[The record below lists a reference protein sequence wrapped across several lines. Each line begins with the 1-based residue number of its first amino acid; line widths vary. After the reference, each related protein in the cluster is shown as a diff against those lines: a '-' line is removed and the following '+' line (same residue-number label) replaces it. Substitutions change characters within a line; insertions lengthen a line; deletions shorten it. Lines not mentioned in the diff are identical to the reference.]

1 MPCFLPFDSR
11 PKGFQR
17 GRTSSFK
24 CRKNGVG
31 LLWDFAE
38 FRFRRLLRGQYHRSS
53 WALTPA
59 GVAGVFGKGRDN
71 SPRKSSLL
79 IFHFNLSIIE
89 SQAFPNSLSGGKED
103 SEKMAPH
110 FLQVREWG
118 ILCQVKRFLAMVVRL
133 TGNTGSKRLL
143 GRKGSKMNKKQL
155 LVVIIFGSISSF
167 LGGAFV
173 QFIFSP
179 PEVIAKESVK
189 SATVLKANKFL
200 LTNQKGQIRA
210 SLSLDSFGEKD
221 ERPALILFDKD
232 GKPRATLFLG
242 NNDSP
247 EMALYDKNGT
257 NRFNFG
263 LTPAGN
269 AGMTV
274 NNGNFE
280 KLLDVNTS
288 SGIPVIMVRGEH
300 TSIRWTAP

>member
-1 MPCFLPFDSR
+1 MN
-11 PKGFQR
+11 
-17 GRTSSFK
+17 
-24 CRKNGVG
+24 RKQ
-31 LLWDFAE
+31 F
-38 FRFRRLLRGQYHRSS
+38 
-53 WALTPA
+53 
-59 GVAGVFGKGRDN
+59 
-71 SPRKSSLL
+71 
-79 IFHFNLSIIE
+79 
-89 SQAFPNSLSGGKED
+89 
-103 SEKMAPH
+103 
-110 FLQVREWG
+110 
-118 ILCQVKRFLAMVVRL
+118 
-133 TGNTGSKRLL
+133 
-143 GRKGSKMNKKQL
+143 L
-155 LVVIIFGSISSF
+155 LVIIIVSISSF

-173 QFIFSP
+173 QFIFHP

-200 LTNQKGQIRA
+200 LTNQKDQIRA

-247 EMALYDKNGT
+247 EMALYDKSGT

-300 TSIRWTAP
+300 TSIRWSAP